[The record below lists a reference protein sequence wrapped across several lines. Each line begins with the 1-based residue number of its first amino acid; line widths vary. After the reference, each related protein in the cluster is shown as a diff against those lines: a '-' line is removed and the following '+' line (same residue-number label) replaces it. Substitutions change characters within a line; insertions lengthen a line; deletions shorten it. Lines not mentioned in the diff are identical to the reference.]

1 MVEVSTSLLSVKK
14 ENIIQ
19 TIYNLEVA
27 GTNYFHIDVMD
38 GKFVEENTSELMNE
52 YCEYLNTISNTPIDV
67 HLMVQDV
74 ESYIKNYLIYNP
86 NIITL
91 HYETIKEKNKIME
104 LIKYVKQNNC
114 KIGISIKPETKIEEI
129 YEFLPYIHLVLI
141 MTVEPGKGGQKLIP
155 ETIEKIKALKNYLDL
170 KNLEI
175 DIEADGGINIENV
188 QQLKDAGANIV
199 VVGTSIIN
207 SENYKDTIQKLKL

>member
-141 MTVEPGKGGQKLIP
+141 MTVKPGKGGQKLIP

>member
-1 MVEVSTSLLSVKK
+1 MVEVSTSLLGVKK

-91 HYETIKEKNKIME
+91 HYETLKEKNKIME

-141 MTVEPGKGGQKLIP
+141 MTVEPGKGGQKLIT

>member
-188 QQLKDAGANIV
+188 QQLKDAGTNIV

-207 SENYKDTIQKLKL
+207 SENYKDTIQKLKF

>member
-74 ESYIKNYLIYNP
+74 ENYIKNYLIYNP

-104 LIKYVKQNNC
+104 LIKYVKKNNC

-155 ETIEKIKALKNYLDL
+155 ETIEKIKSLKNYLDL

-188 QQLKDAGANIV
+188 QQLKDAGTNIV
-199 VVGTSIIN
+199 VVGTSIID
-207 SENYKDTIQKLKL
+207 SENYKDTIKRLKL

>member
-74 ESYIKNYLIYNP
+74 ENYIKNYLIYNP

-104 LIKYVKQNNC
+104 LIKYVK
-114 KIGISIKPETKIEEI
+114 KI
-129 YEFLPYIHLVLI
+129 
-141 MTVEPGKGGQKLIP
+141 
-155 ETIEKIKALKNYLDL
+155 
-170 KNLEI
+170 
-175 DIEADGGINIENV
+175 
-188 QQLKDAGANIV
+188 IV
-199 VVGTSIIN
+199 
-207 SENYKDTIQKLKL
+207 K

>member
-74 ESYIKNYLIYNP
+74 ENYIKNYLIYNP

-155 ETIEKIKALKNYLDL
+155 ETIEKIKSLKNYLDL

-188 QQLKDAGANIV
+188 QQLKDAGTNIV
-199 VVGTSIIN
+199 VVGTSIID
-207 SENYKDTIQKLKL
+207 SENYKDTIQRLKL